1 MASFSMIEFKM
12 SNDNDKRKWLPNFH
26 RDWTIIVWT
35 IALIICCFLAY
46 NAYLYF
52 IISSDNY
59 FIIESS
65 SIITPTKKIR
75 QKDLNDVIAEFQIK
89 KEKFNTIINNPV
101 LVRDPSLS
109 VSGEVPKINNASST
123 TLIVPTK

>member
-1 MASFSMIEFKM
+1 MNSKNKSI
-12 SNDNDKRKWLPNFH
+12 PII
-26 RDWTIIVWT
+26 IIVRQT
-35 IALIICCFLAY
+35 
-46 NAYLYF
+46 
-52 IISSDNY
+52 SNY

-109 VSGEVPKINNASST
+109 VSGEVPKINNAS
-123 TLIVPTK
+123 